1 MKLLVSALEPSS
13 NIHLREVLKYGKDIE
28 LIGIFDS
35 TLGKSTYLDT
45 NLQWAVNWVFGRI
58 VDLRKI

>member
-1 MKLLVSALEPSS
+1 MKLLVSSLEPSS

-35 TLGKSTYLDT
+35 TLGNPLYNT
-45 NLQWAVNWVFGRI
+45 NSMAVMV
-58 VDLRKI
+58 L